1 MRENG
6 CGAPATAA
14 DDAGQGKMGSQRKV
28 VTCYT
33 CQGEGHMA
41 RDCPRTRCHYCG
53 RTGHIAKVCAM
64 GRAGSRGLESLFVFC
79 DQLDDD
85 AAVPFAAPGAT
96 SDSLSDAAPDNE
108 AAAPAARGCSHG
120 EGSSC
125 GPMPDPTFGRCFAR
139 RFIVPLHALPD
150 FDPASLVHGRFDVA
164 CRCVTSALMRSQSVR
179 HNAEICLCFAP
190 SVPKQTPA
198 QGGAAGEGEPEE
210 ARVAIAV
217 RGGLVR
223 ELKVDEH
230 AVASRLR
237 FALDSQLP
245 ATSPAAP
252 SGGVGAPGAAAG
264 GAAAAMQGMEESVQK
279 RKQRLALEEKLN
291 RGVHCWQ
298 VMVLVCA
305 GPVVGLAMASRKPS
319 SADPQQTHTIPR
331 FSPWTVLPPA
341 LCRMRYASQSPP
353 QRLLTHKRQQTA
365 ARRERWKEHRR
376 MSRKTTF
383 ASAAERVDPCAGPR
397 RGVCAVRLDFQL
409 RRERKHRGSA
419 VP

>member
-1 MRENG
+1 M
-6 CGAPATAA
+6 AA
-14 DDAGQGKMGSQRKV
+14 AEDGGQGKTGGQRKV

-64 GRAGSRGLESLFVFC
+64 GRDGSKALESLFVFC

-85 AAVPFAAPGAT
+85 TAAPFAAPGAT
-96 SDSLSDAAPDNE
+96 PDSLSDAAPDDM
-108 AAAPAARGCSHG
+108 P
-120 EGSSC
+120 
-125 GPMPDPTFGRCFAR
+125 GPGPTFGRCFAR

-198 QGGAAGEGEPEE
+198 QGGAAGDGELEE

-230 AVASRLR
+230 AVARRLR

-264 GAAAAMQGMEESVQK
+264 CAAAAVQGMEESVQK

-291 RGVHCWQ
+291 RGIHCWQ

-305 GPVVGLAMASRKPS
+305 GLVFGSWKSS
-319 SADPQQTHTIPR
+319 SADPEQTHAIAS
-331 FSPWTVLPPA
+331 FSPWTVFLPPPLQNA
-341 LCRMRYASQSPP
+341 LCLSERAPKAIASQPP
-353 QRLLTHKRQQTA
+353 LTPQHQQTA
-365 ARRERWKEHRR
+365 A
-376 MSRKTTF
+376 
-383 ASAAERVDPCAGPR
+383 
-397 RGVCAVRLDFQL
+397 L
-409 RRERKHRGSA
+409 
-419 VP
+419 